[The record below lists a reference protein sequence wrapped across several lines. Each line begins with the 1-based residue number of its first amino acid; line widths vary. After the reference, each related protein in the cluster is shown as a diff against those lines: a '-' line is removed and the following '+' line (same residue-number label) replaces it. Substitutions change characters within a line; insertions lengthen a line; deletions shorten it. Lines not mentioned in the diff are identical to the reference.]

1 MSALRHCL
9 AFFYEFQ
16 FSIKIWAAQR
26 KERYFF
32 GHLFFFFSF
41 FFPSLDPGH
50 GAQTIGW
57 LGLRGALAIG
67 LGSSVV
73 RTLEGK
79 RRKLAV

>member
-1 MSALRHCL
+1 MGGTAERTILFGRL
-9 AFFYEFQ
+9 FFSF
-16 FSIKIWAAQR
+16 
-26 KERYFF
+26 
-32 GHLFFFFSF
+32 LFFF
-41 FFPSLDPGH
+41 SLDPGH

-79 RRKLAV
+79 RRKVGCVIRLSLSSSHYPPVYAC

>member
-1 MSALRHCL
+1 MNSNFPSKYGRHSGKNDTFL
-9 AFFYEFQ
+9 
-16 FSIKIWAAQR
+16 
-26 KERYFF
+26 
-32 GHLFFFFSF
+32 GTFFFFSF